1 MKGGEFAMASGVRA
15 TGAFLILPLVS
26 SALFSFGLIA
36 MADTS
41 ATWVVL
47 IICGMAGLAAVMW
60 VGDLKLALLSIFLF
74 TLPIEISKALT
85 SVGSSYAP
93 ALQLWLSDVAFS
105 PLAAL
110 WLFDKIFRH
119 GSPVYWSRVH
129 WIALLLLLWF
139 SIEAYLGSV
148 PAGPLVNLNHVK
160 YFVFFVVLADLVRDP
175 RYLKAAAVAL
185 ACGLAAQLTIAALQ
199 FITGSELR
207 TQGAKTSGIARE
219 LVFEQADGLHVS
231 RLTGFFPHPNM
242 FADYLTFVLPPLIV
256 MLLLGRRMVG
266 TLVWNISAVLSM
278 GAMVALILALSRGGW
293 IAFGCSLAFIFVA
306 GSWFGIV
313 RTSHLIALA
322 IIAGSLTV
330 GISAFFPAAIYR
342 VILSDMR
349 SGDAR
354 IAMIDQAWLIIE
366 HHPLLGVG
374 LGGYNKAAQT
384 VTPSSWAALQPDFRA
399 TLRKGVVHNKYLL
412 TLAETGP
419 AGLMLFVLFLG
430 MNVFV
435 PFGRITWTTP
445 EQFALVLGISA
456 AILAQAVFYL
466 LDHFSYDT
474 RIALLYA
481 FCGLMVGMRDPQEG
495 AGALERQSS

>member
-15 TGAFLILPLVS
+15 TGAFLIFPLVS

-36 MADTS
+36 MVDAS

-47 IICGMAGLAAVMW
+47 VICGMAALAAVIW

-85 SVGSSYAP
+85 SVASAYAP
-93 ALQLWLSDVAFS
+93 ALQLYLSDVAFF

-129 WIALLLLLWF
+129 WIALFLLLWF

-175 RYLKAAAVAL
+175 RFLKAAVVAL

-199 FITGSELR
+199 FITGSEL
-207 TQGAKTSGIARE
+207 TIQGGKTTGAGRD
-219 LVFEQADGLHVS
+219 LVFAQADGLHVS
-231 RLTGFFPHPNM
+231 RVIGFLPHPNM

-256 MLLLGRRMVG
+256 MVLLGRRIVG
-266 TLVWNISAVLSM
+266 TLVWCISAVLSG
-278 GAMVALILALSRGGW
+278 GAMVALILTLSRSGW

-306 GSWFGIV
+306 GCWFGIV
-313 RTSHLIALA
+313 RTSHFIALA
-322 IIAGSLTV
+322 VIAGSLAG

-342 VILSDMR
+342 VILSDSR
-349 SGDAR
+349 SGDSR
-354 IAMIDQAWLIIE
+354 IAMMDQALLIIE
-366 HHPLLGVG
+366 RSPLLGVG
-374 LGGYNKAAQT
+374 LAGYNKAAQT
-384 VTPSSWAALQPDFRA
+384 VTPSSWAVLQPDFREA
-399 TLRKGVVHNKYLL
+399 LRKGSR
-412 TLAETGP
+412 A
-419 AGLMLFVLFLG
+419 
-430 MNVFV
+430 
-435 PFGRITWTTP
+435 
-445 EQFALVLGISA
+445 
-456 AILAQAVFYL
+456 
-466 LDHFSYDT
+466 
-474 RIALLYA
+474 
-481 FCGLMVGMRDPQEG
+481 
-495 AGALERQSS
+495 